1 MRKLTHMLL
10 AGTLILACSSC
21 GVETTANYQ
30 VIPLPQEV
38 ALSQESPFNLN
49 DGTIIAYP
57 EHNELLK
64 RNAEFLAEYISQST
78 GHTLQTEALAP
89 GSEAPKGAI
98 TLGLDPAIGNREGY
112 VLTVKADR
120 VTLNG
125 QTENGVFYGIQ
136 TLRKSIPAE
145 TKATSILLP
154 AGSIQDEPRF
164 SYRGMHLD
172 VGRHFFPIEFV
183 KKYIDLLALHN
194 MNTFHWHLTED
205 QGWRIEIKK
214 YPKLTEI
221 GAWRDRTVIGRNTE
235 EYDNTRYGGF
245 YTQEQAKEIV
255 KYAGERYITVIP
267 EVDLPG
273 HMLAALAAYP
283 EMGCTGGP
291 YEVCPRWGVFEDVLC
306 IGNEKS
312 MQFLEDVMAEIIDI
326 FPSKY
331 IHIGGDEAPKTEW
344 KKCPHCKARMEALGL
359 TDYEDLQG
367 YFTKRVV
374 AILKKHGKRAV
385 CWNDVLESKDV
396 DTENIIQYW
405 TAQHEAPVPAFIERG
420 GKVIFSNM
428 SALYFDYPHGINS
441 LNKVYHYQPVVMGK
455 SYADSPNMLGYE
467 AALWSEQVETPE
479 HLEELLFPRL
489 YAVSEIAWNE
499 AGDYADFEHR
509 AEKKIEIAA
518 KQGVNCMTKDGWNPE
533 GEVRVQSA
541 ATFIAHMMNP
551 GGIGTPHTDA
561 EREMV
566 RPVIEKFAQIWFR
579 PQDVPEMMKN
589 DDLVGA
595 ALNFM
600 KMFPP
605 ENDETKG
612 E

>member
-1 MRKLTHMLL
+1 MLNLIPAPRGSVHMQEGSVKLPETVTVSLGDFAPWCLEAFAARLDGHVETAENGFITLKKADIAKEGYKLTV
-10 AGTLILACSSC
+10 AKDGIT
-21 GVETTANYQ
+21 VEAADESGAVWALTT
-30 VIPLPQEV
+30 V
-38 ALSQESPFNLN
+38 
-49 DGTIIAYP
+49 T
-57 EHNELLK
+57 ELT
-64 RNAEFLAEYISQST
+64 AE
-78 GHTLQTEALAP
+78 GEALPIVTIEDAP
-89 GSEAPKGAI
+89 HYGHR
-98 TLGLDPAIGNREGY
+98 GL
-112 VLTVKADR
+112 
-120 VTLNG
+120 
-125 QTENGVFYGIQ
+125 
-136 TLRKSIPAE
+136 S
-145 TKATSILLP
+145 
-154 AGSIQDEPRF
+154 
-164 SYRGMHLD
+164 LD
-172 VGRHFFPIEFV
+172 CSRHFFTADEV
-183 KKYIDLLALHN
+183 KKVIDQMTRVKLNVL
-194 MNTFHWHLTED
+194 HWHLVDD
-205 QGWRIEIKK
+205 QGWRIECKTLPLLHETTGT
-214 YPKLTEI
+214 Y
-221 GAWRDRTVIGRNTE
+221 
-235 EYDNTRYGGF
+235 
-245 YTQEQAKEIV
+245 YTQEEIRSV
-255 KYAGERYITVIP
+255 IEYARVRGMEIIP
-267 EVDLPG
+267 EIDMPG
-273 HMLAALAAYP
+273 HTRSMIAAYP
-283 EMGCTGGP
+283 HLSCFGEKTELCQFGGIFEKILCP
-291 YEVCPRWGVFEDVLC
+291 GKDETFEFIEKLLTEVCAL
-306 IGNEKS
+306 
-312 MQFLEDVMAEIIDI
+312 
-326 FPSKY
+326 FPDDRF
-331 IHIGGDEAPKTEW
+331 HIGGDEAPKTEW

-396 DTENIIQYW
+396 DTGNIIQYW

-533 GEVRVQSA
+533 GEARVQSA

>member
-1 MRKLTHMLL
+1 MLNLIPAPRGSVHMQEGSVKLPETVTVSLGDFAPWCLEAFAARLDGHVETAENGFITLKKADIAKEGYKLTV
-10 AGTLILACSSC
+10 AKDGIT
-21 GVETTANYQ
+21 VEAADESGAVWALTT
-30 VIPLPQEV
+30 V
-38 ALSQESPFNLN
+38 
-49 DGTIIAYP
+49 T
-57 EHNELLK
+57 ELT
-64 RNAEFLAEYISQST
+64 AE
-78 GHTLQTEALAP
+78 GEALPIVTIEDAP
-89 GSEAPKGAI
+89 HYGHR
-98 TLGLDPAIGNREGY
+98 GL
-112 VLTVKADR
+112 
-120 VTLNG
+120 
-125 QTENGVFYGIQ
+125 
-136 TLRKSIPAE
+136 S
-145 TKATSILLP
+145 
-154 AGSIQDEPRF
+154 
-164 SYRGMHLD
+164 LD
-172 VGRHFFPIEFV
+172 CSRHFFTADEV
-183 KKYIDLLALHN
+183 KKVIDQMTRVKLNVL
-194 MNTFHWHLTED
+194 HWHLVDD
-205 QGWRIEIKK
+205 QGWRIECKTLPLLHETTGT
-214 YPKLTEI
+214 Y
-221 GAWRDRTVIGRNTE
+221 
-235 EYDNTRYGGF
+235 
-245 YTQEQAKEIV
+245 YTQEEIRSV
-255 KYAGERYITVIP
+255 IEYARVRGMEIIP
-267 EVDLPG
+267 EIDMPG
-273 HMLAALAAYP
+273 HTRSMIAAYP
-283 EMGCTGGP
+283 HLSCFGEKTELCQFGGIFEKILCP
-291 YEVCPRWGVFEDVLC
+291 GKDETFAFIEKLLTEVCAL
-306 IGNEKS
+306 
-312 MQFLEDVMAEIIDI
+312 
-326 FPSKY
+326 FPDDRF
-331 IHIGGDEAPKTEW
+331 HIGGDEAPKTEW

-396 DTENIIQYW
+396 DTGNIIQYW

-518 KQGVNCMTKDGWNPE
+518 KQGVNCMTKDEWNPE
-533 GEVRVQSA
+533 GEARVQSA

-551 GGIGTPHTDA
+551 GGIGTPHTNA

>member
-1 MRKLTHMLL
+1 MLNLIPAPRGSVHMQEGSVKLPETVTVSLGDFAPWCLEAFAARLDGHVEIAENGFITLEKADIAKEGYKLTVTKD
-10 AGTLILACSSC
+10 GIT
-21 GVETTANYQ
+21 VEAADESGAVWALTT
-30 VIPLPQEV
+30 V
-38 ALSQESPFNLN
+38 
-49 DGTIIAYP
+49 T
-57 EHNELLK
+57 ELT
-64 RNAEFLAEYISQST
+64 AE
-78 GHTLQTEALAP
+78 GEALPIVTIEDAP
-89 GSEAPKGAI
+89 HYGHR
-98 TLGLDPAIGNREGY
+98 GL
-112 VLTVKADR
+112 
-120 VTLNG
+120 
-125 QTENGVFYGIQ
+125 
-136 TLRKSIPAE
+136 S
-145 TKATSILLP
+145 
-154 AGSIQDEPRF
+154 
-164 SYRGMHLD
+164 LD
-172 VGRHFFPIEFV
+172 CSRHFFTADEV
-183 KKYIDLLALHN
+183 KKVIDQMTRVKLNVL
-194 MNTFHWHLTED
+194 HWHLVDD
-205 QGWRIEIKK
+205 QGWRIECKTLPLLHETTGT
-214 YPKLTEI
+214 Y
-221 GAWRDRTVIGRNTE
+221 
-235 EYDNTRYGGF
+235 
-245 YTQEQAKEIV
+245 YTQEEIRSV
-255 KYAGERYITVIP
+255 IEYARVRGMEIIP
-267 EVDLPG
+267 EIDMPG
-273 HMLAALAAYP
+273 HTRSMIAAYP
-283 EMGCTGGP
+283 HLSCFGEKTELCQFGGIFEKILCP
-291 YEVCPRWGVFEDVLC
+291 GKDETFEFIEKLLTEVCAL
-306 IGNEKS
+306 
-312 MQFLEDVMAEIIDI
+312 
-326 FPSKY
+326 FPDDRF
-331 IHIGGDEAPKTEW
+331 HIGGDEAPKTEW

-405 TAQHEAPVPAFIERG
+405 TAQHETPVPAFIERG

-533 GEVRVQSA
+533 GEARVQSA

>member
-1 MRKLTHMLL
+1 MQPRRSCKRTSVLFVCPKKGILLMLNLIPAPRGSVHMQEGSVKLPETVTVSLGDFAPWCLEAFAARLDGHVETAENGFITLKKADIAKEGYKLTVTKD
-10 AGTLILACSSC
+10 GIT
-21 GVETTANYQ
+21 VEAADESGAVWALTT
-30 VIPLPQEV
+30 V
-38 ALSQESPFNLN
+38 
-49 DGTIIAYP
+49 T
-57 EHNELLK
+57 ELT
-64 RNAEFLAEYISQST
+64 AE
-78 GHTLQTEALAP
+78 GEALPIVTIEDAP
-89 GSEAPKGAI
+89 HYGHR
-98 TLGLDPAIGNREGY
+98 GL
-112 VLTVKADR
+112 
-120 VTLNG
+120 
-125 QTENGVFYGIQ
+125 
-136 TLRKSIPAE
+136 S
-145 TKATSILLP
+145 
-154 AGSIQDEPRF
+154 
-164 SYRGMHLD
+164 LD
-172 VGRHFFPIEFV
+172 CSRHFFTADEV
-183 KKYIDLLALHN
+183 KKVIDQMTRVKLNVL
-194 MNTFHWHLTED
+194 HWHLVDD
-205 QGWRIEIKK
+205 QGWRIECKTLPLLHETTGT
-214 YPKLTEI
+214 Y
-221 GAWRDRTVIGRNTE
+221 
-235 EYDNTRYGGF
+235 
-245 YTQEQAKEIV
+245 YTQEEIRSV
-255 KYAGERYITVIP
+255 IEYARVRGMEIIP
-267 EVDLPG
+267 EIDMPG
-273 HMLAALAAYP
+273 HTRSMIAAYP
-283 EMGCTGGP
+283 HLSCFGEKTELCQFGGIFEKILCP
-291 YEVCPRWGVFEDVLC
+291 GKDETFEFIEKLLTEVCAL
-306 IGNEKS
+306 
-312 MQFLEDVMAEIIDI
+312 
-326 FPSKY
+326 FPDDRF
-331 IHIGGDEAPKTEW
+331 HIGGDEAPKTEW

-533 GEVRVQSA
+533 GEARVQSA

-579 PQDVPEMMKN
+579 PQDIPEMMKN

>member
-1 MRKLTHMLL
+1 MLNLIPAPRGSVHMQEGSVKLPETVTVSLGDFAPWCLEAFAARLDGHVETAENGFITLKKADIAKEGYKLTV
-10 AGTLILACSSC
+10 AKDGIT
-21 GVETTANYQ
+21 VEAADESGAVWALTT
-30 VIPLPQEV
+30 V
-38 ALSQESPFNLN
+38 
-49 DGTIIAYP
+49 T
-57 EHNELLK
+57 ELT
-64 RNAEFLAEYISQST
+64 AE
-78 GHTLQTEALAP
+78 GEALPIVTIEDAP
-89 GSEAPKGAI
+89 HYGHR
-98 TLGLDPAIGNREGY
+98 GL
-112 VLTVKADR
+112 
-120 VTLNG
+120 
-125 QTENGVFYGIQ
+125 
-136 TLRKSIPAE
+136 S
-145 TKATSILLP
+145 
-154 AGSIQDEPRF
+154 
-164 SYRGMHLD
+164 LD
-172 VGRHFFPIEFV
+172 CSRHFFTADEV
-183 KKYIDLLALHN
+183 KKVIDQMTRVKLNVL
-194 MNTFHWHLTED
+194 HWHLVDD
-205 QGWRIEIKK
+205 QGWRIECKTLPLLHETTGT
-214 YPKLTEI
+214 Y
-221 GAWRDRTVIGRNTE
+221 
-235 EYDNTRYGGF
+235 
-245 YTQEQAKEIV
+245 YTQEEIRSV
-255 KYAGERYITVIP
+255 IEYARVRGMEIIP
-267 EVDLPG
+267 EIDMPG
-273 HMLAALAAYP
+273 HTRSMIAAYP
-283 EMGCTGGP
+283 HLSCFGEKTELCQFGGIFEKILCP
-291 YEVCPRWGVFEDVLC
+291 GKDETFEFIEKLLAEVCAL
-306 IGNEKS
+306 
-312 MQFLEDVMAEIIDI
+312 
-326 FPSKY
+326 FPDDRF
-331 IHIGGDEAPKTEW
+331 HIGGDEAPKTEW

-533 GEVRVQSA
+533 GEARVQSA

>member
-1 MRKLTHMLL
+1 MLNLIPAPRGSVHMQEGSVKLPETVTVSLGDFAPWCLEAFAARLDGHVETAENGFITLKKADIAKEGYKLTVTKD
-10 AGTLILACSSC
+10 GIT
-21 GVETTANYQ
+21 VEAADESGAVWALTT
-30 VIPLPQEV
+30 V
-38 ALSQESPFNLN
+38 
-49 DGTIIAYP
+49 T
-57 EHNELLK
+57 ELT
-64 RNAEFLAEYISQST
+64 AE
-78 GHTLQTEALAP
+78 GEALPIVTIEDAP
-89 GSEAPKGAI
+89 HYGHR
-98 TLGLDPAIGNREGY
+98 GL
-112 VLTVKADR
+112 
-120 VTLNG
+120 
-125 QTENGVFYGIQ
+125 
-136 TLRKSIPAE
+136 S
-145 TKATSILLP
+145 
-154 AGSIQDEPRF
+154 
-164 SYRGMHLD
+164 LD
-172 VGRHFFPIEFV
+172 CSRHFFTADEV
-183 KKYIDLLALHN
+183 KKVIDQMTRVKLNVL
-194 MNTFHWHLTED
+194 HWHLVDD
-205 QGWRIEIKK
+205 QGWRIECKTLPLLHETTGT
-214 YPKLTEI
+214 Y
-221 GAWRDRTVIGRNTE
+221 
-235 EYDNTRYGGF
+235 
-245 YTQEQAKEIV
+245 YTQEEIRSV
-255 KYAGERYITVIP
+255 IEYARVRGMEIIP
-267 EVDLPG
+267 EIDMPG
-273 HMLAALAAYP
+273 HTRSMIAAYP
-283 EMGCTGGP
+283 HLSCFGEKTELCQFGGIFEKILCP
-291 YEVCPRWGVFEDVLC
+291 GKDETFEFIEKLLTEVCAL
-306 IGNEKS
+306 
-312 MQFLEDVMAEIIDI
+312 
-326 FPSKY
+326 FPDDRF
-331 IHIGGDEAPKTEW
+331 HIGGDEAPKTEW

-533 GEVRVQSA
+533 GEARVQSA

-579 PQDVPEMMKN
+579 PQDVLEMMKN

>member
-1 MRKLTHMLL
+1 MLNLIPAPRGSVHMQEGSVKLPETVTVSLGDFAPWCLEAFAARLDGHVETAGNGFITLKKADIAKEGYKLTVTKD
-10 AGTLILACSSC
+10 GIT
-21 GVETTANYQ
+21 VEAADESGAVWALTT
-30 VIPLPQEV
+30 V
-38 ALSQESPFNLN
+38 
-49 DGTIIAYP
+49 T
-57 EHNELLK
+57 ELT
-64 RNAEFLAEYISQST
+64 AE
-78 GHTLQTEALAP
+78 GEALPIVTIEDAP
-89 GSEAPKGAI
+89 HYGHR
-98 TLGLDPAIGNREGY
+98 GL
-112 VLTVKADR
+112 
-120 VTLNG
+120 
-125 QTENGVFYGIQ
+125 
-136 TLRKSIPAE
+136 S
-145 TKATSILLP
+145 
-154 AGSIQDEPRF
+154 
-164 SYRGMHLD
+164 LD
-172 VGRHFFPIEFV
+172 CSRHFFTADEV
-183 KKYIDLLALHN
+183 KKVIDQMTRVKLNVL
-194 MNTFHWHLTED
+194 HWHLVDD
-205 QGWRIEIKK
+205 QGWRIECKTLPLLHETTGT
-214 YPKLTEI
+214 Y
-221 GAWRDRTVIGRNTE
+221 
-235 EYDNTRYGGF
+235 
-245 YTQEQAKEIV
+245 YTQEEIRSIIE
-255 KYAGERYITVIP
+255 YARVRGMEIIP
-267 EVDLPG
+267 EIDMPG
-273 HMLAALAAYP
+273 HTRSMIAAYP
-283 EMGCTGGP
+283 HLSCFGEKTELCQFGGIFEKILCP
-291 YEVCPRWGVFEDVLC
+291 GKDETFEFIEKLLTEVCAL
-306 IGNEKS
+306 
-312 MQFLEDVMAEIIDI
+312 
-326 FPSKY
+326 FPDDRF
-331 IHIGGDEAPKTEW
+331 HIGGDEAPKTEW
-344 KKCPHCKARMEALGL
+344 KKCPHCKARMEELGL

-396 DTENIIQYW
+396 DTGHIIQYW

-533 GEVRVQSA
+533 GEARVQSA

>member
-1 MRKLTHMLL
+1 MLNLIPAPRGSVHMQEGSVKLPETVTVSLGDFAPWCLEAFAARLDGHVETAENGFITLKKADIAKEGYKLTVTKD
-10 AGTLILACSSC
+10 GIT
-21 GVETTANYQ
+21 VEAADESGAVWALTT
-30 VIPLPQEV
+30 V
-38 ALSQESPFNLN
+38 
-49 DGTIIAYP
+49 T
-57 EHNELLK
+57 ELT
-64 RNAEFLAEYISQST
+64 AE
-78 GHTLQTEALAP
+78 GEALPIVTIEDAP
-89 GSEAPKGAI
+89 HYGHR
-98 TLGLDPAIGNREGY
+98 GL
-112 VLTVKADR
+112 
-120 VTLNG
+120 
-125 QTENGVFYGIQ
+125 
-136 TLRKSIPAE
+136 S
-145 TKATSILLP
+145 
-154 AGSIQDEPRF
+154 
-164 SYRGMHLD
+164 LD
-172 VGRHFFPIEFV
+172 CSRHFFTADEV
-183 KKYIDLLALHN
+183 KKIIDQMTRVKLNVL
-194 MNTFHWHLTED
+194 HWHLVDD
-205 QGWRIEIKK
+205 QGWRIECKTLPLLHETTGT
-214 YPKLTEI
+214 Y
-221 GAWRDRTVIGRNTE
+221 
-235 EYDNTRYGGF
+235 
-245 YTQEQAKEIV
+245 YTQEEIRSV
-255 KYAGERYITVIP
+255 IEYARVRGMEIIP
-267 EVDLPG
+267 EIDMPG
-273 HMLAALAAYP
+273 HTRSMIAAYP
-283 EMGCTGGP
+283 HLSCFGEKTELCQFGGIFEKILCP
-291 YEVCPRWGVFEDVLC
+291 GKDETFEFIEKLLTEVCAL
-306 IGNEKS
+306 
-312 MQFLEDVMAEIIDI
+312 
-326 FPSKY
+326 FPDDRF
-331 IHIGGDEAPKTEW
+331 HIGGDEAPKTEW
-344 KKCPHCKARMEALGL
+344 KKCPHCKARMEELGL

-489 YAVSEIAWNE
+489 YALSEIAWNE

-533 GEVRVQSA
+533 GEARVQSA

>member
-1 MRKLTHMLL
+1 MLNLIPAPRGSVHMQEGSVKLPETVTVSLGDFAPWCLEAFAARLDGHVETAENGFITLKKADIAKEGYKLTVTKD
-10 AGTLILACSSC
+10 GIT
-21 GVETTANYQ
+21 VEAADESGAVWALTT
-30 VIPLPQEV
+30 V
-38 ALSQESPFNLN
+38 
-49 DGTIIAYP
+49 T
-57 EHNELLK
+57 ELT
-64 RNAEFLAEYISQST
+64 AE
-78 GHTLQTEALAP
+78 GEALPIVTIEDAP
-89 GSEAPKGAI
+89 HYGHR
-98 TLGLDPAIGNREGY
+98 GL
-112 VLTVKADR
+112 
-120 VTLNG
+120 
-125 QTENGVFYGIQ
+125 
-136 TLRKSIPAE
+136 S
-145 TKATSILLP
+145 
-154 AGSIQDEPRF
+154 
-164 SYRGMHLD
+164 LD
-172 VGRHFFPIEFV
+172 CSRHFFTADEV
-183 KKYIDLLALHN
+183 KKVIDQMTRVKLNVL
-194 MNTFHWHLTED
+194 HWHLVDD
-205 QGWRIEIKK
+205 QGWRIECKTLPLLHEMTGT
-214 YPKLTEI
+214 Y
-221 GAWRDRTVIGRNTE
+221 
-235 EYDNTRYGGF
+235 
-245 YTQEQAKEIV
+245 YTQEEIGSV
-255 KYAGERYITVIP
+255 IEYARVRGMEIIP
-267 EVDLPG
+267 EIDMPG
-273 HMLAALAAYP
+273 HTRSMIAAYP
-283 EMGCTGGP
+283 HLSCFGEKTELCQFGGIFEKILCP
-291 YEVCPRWGVFEDVLC
+291 GKDETFEFIEKLLTEVCAL
-306 IGNEKS
+306 
-312 MQFLEDVMAEIIDI
+312 
-326 FPSKY
+326 FPDDRF
-331 IHIGGDEAPKTEW
+331 HIGGDEAPKTEW

-533 GEVRVQSA
+533 GEARVQSA

>member
-1 MRKLTHMLL
+1 MLNLIPAPRGSVHMQEGSVKLPETVTVSLGDFAPWCLEAFAARLNGHVETAENGFITLKKADIAKEGYKLTVTKD
-10 AGTLILACSSC
+10 GIT
-21 GVETTANYQ
+21 VEAADESGAVWALTT
-30 VIPLPQEV
+30 V
-38 ALSQESPFNLN
+38 
-49 DGTIIAYP
+49 T
-57 EHNELLK
+57 ELT
-64 RNAEFLAEYISQST
+64 AE
-78 GHTLQTEALAP
+78 GEALPIVTIEDAP
-89 GSEAPKGAI
+89 HYGHR
-98 TLGLDPAIGNREGY
+98 GL
-112 VLTVKADR
+112 
-120 VTLNG
+120 
-125 QTENGVFYGIQ
+125 
-136 TLRKSIPAE
+136 S
-145 TKATSILLP
+145 
-154 AGSIQDEPRF
+154 
-164 SYRGMHLD
+164 LD
-172 VGRHFFPIEFV
+172 CSRHFFTADEV
-183 KKYIDLLALHN
+183 KKVIDQMTRVKLNVL
-194 MNTFHWHLTED
+194 HWHLVDD
-205 QGWRIEIKK
+205 QGWRIECKTLPLLHETTGT
-214 YPKLTEI
+214 Y
-221 GAWRDRTVIGRNTE
+221 
-235 EYDNTRYGGF
+235 
-245 YTQEQAKEIV
+245 YTQEEVRSVIEYARVRGMEI
-255 KYAGERYITVIP
+255 IP
-267 EVDLPG
+267 EIDMPG
-273 HMLAALAAYP
+273 HTRSMIAAYP
-283 EMGCTGGP
+283 HLSCFGEKTELCQFGGIFEKILCP
-291 YEVCPRWGVFEDVLC
+291 GKDETFAFIEKLLTEVCAL
-306 IGNEKS
+306 
-312 MQFLEDVMAEIIDI
+312 
-326 FPSKY
+326 FPDDRF
-331 IHIGGDEAPKTEW
+331 HIGGDEAPKTEW

-396 DTENIIQYW
+396 DTGNIIQYW

-533 GEVRVQSA
+533 GEARVQSA

>member
-1 MRKLTHMLL
+1 MTRVKL
-10 AGTLILACSSC
+10 
-21 GVETTANYQ
+21 N
-30 VIPLPQEV
+30 
-38 ALSQESPFNLN
+38 
-49 DGTIIAYP
+49 
-57 EHNELLK
+57 
-64 RNAEFLAEYISQST
+64 
-78 GHTLQTEALAP
+78 
-89 GSEAPKGAI
+89 
-98 TLGLDPAIGNREGY
+98 
-112 VLTVKADR
+112 VL
-120 VTLNG
+120 
-125 QTENGVFYGIQ
+125 
-136 TLRKSIPAE
+136 
-145 TKATSILLP
+145 
-154 AGSIQDEPRF
+154 
-164 SYRGMHLD
+164 
-172 VGRHFFPIEFV
+172 
-183 KKYIDLLALHN
+183 
-194 MNTFHWHLTED
+194 HWHLVDD
-205 QGWRIEIKK
+205 QGWRIECKTLPLLHETTGT
-214 YPKLTEI
+214 Y
-221 GAWRDRTVIGRNTE
+221 
-235 EYDNTRYGGF
+235 
-245 YTQEQAKEIV
+245 YTQEEIRSV
-255 KYAGERYITVIP
+255 IEYARVRGMEIIP
-267 EVDLPG
+267 EIDMPG
-273 HMLAALAAYP
+273 HTRSMIAAYP
-283 EMGCTGGP
+283 HLSCFGEKTELCQFGGIFEKILCP
-291 YEVCPRWGVFEDVLC
+291 GKDETFEFIEKLLTEVCTL
-306 IGNEKS
+306 
-312 MQFLEDVMAEIIDI
+312 
-326 FPSKY
+326 FPDDRF
-331 IHIGGDEAPKTEW
+331 HIGGDEAPKTEW

-533 GEVRVQSA
+533 GEARVQSA

-595 ALNFM
+595 ALSFM

-612 E
+612 K

>member
-1 MRKLTHMLL
+1 MLNLIPAPRGSVHMQEGSVKLPETVTVSLGDFAPWCLEAFAARLDGHVETAENGFITLKKVDIAKEGYKLTVTKDGITVE
-10 AGTLILACSSC
+10 AADES
-21 GVETTANYQ
+21 GVVWALTT
-30 VIPLPQEV
+30 V
-38 ALSQESPFNLN
+38 
-49 DGTIIAYP
+49 T
-57 EHNELLK
+57 ELT
-64 RNAEFLAEYISQST
+64 AE
-78 GHTLQTEALAP
+78 GEALPIVTIEDAP
-89 GSEAPKGAI
+89 HYGHR
-98 TLGLDPAIGNREGY
+98 GL
-112 VLTVKADR
+112 
-120 VTLNG
+120 
-125 QTENGVFYGIQ
+125 
-136 TLRKSIPAE
+136 S
-145 TKATSILLP
+145 
-154 AGSIQDEPRF
+154 
-164 SYRGMHLD
+164 LD
-172 VGRHFFPIEFV
+172 CSRHFFTADEV
-183 KKYIDLLALHN
+183 KKVIDQMTRVKLNVL
-194 MNTFHWHLTED
+194 HWHLVDD
-205 QGWRIEIKK
+205 QGWRIECKTLPLLHETTGT
-214 YPKLTEI
+214 Y
-221 GAWRDRTVIGRNTE
+221 
-235 EYDNTRYGGF
+235 
-245 YTQEQAKEIV
+245 YTQEEIRSIIE
-255 KYAGERYITVIP
+255 YARVRGMEIIP
-267 EVDLPG
+267 EIDMPG
-273 HMLAALAAYP
+273 HTRSMIAAYP
-283 EMGCTGGP
+283 HLSCFGEKTELCQFGGIFEKILCP
-291 YEVCPRWGVFEDVLC
+291 GKDETFEFIEKLLTEVCAL
-306 IGNEKS
+306 
-312 MQFLEDVMAEIIDI
+312 
-326 FPSKY
+326 FPDDRF
-331 IHIGGDEAPKTEW
+331 HIGGDEAPKTEW
-344 KKCPHCKARMEALGL
+344 KKCPHCKARMEELGL

-396 DTENIIQYW
+396 DTGNIIQYW

-533 GEVRVQSA
+533 GEARVQSA

>member
-1 MRKLTHMLL
+1 MLNLIPAPRGSVHMQEGSVKLPETVTVSLGDFAPWCLEAFAARLDGHVETAENGFITLKRADIAKEGYKLTVTKD
-10 AGTLILACSSC
+10 GIT
-21 GVETTANYQ
+21 VEAADESGAVWALTT
-30 VIPLPQEV
+30 V
-38 ALSQESPFNLN
+38 
-49 DGTIIAYP
+49 T
-57 EHNELLK
+57 ELT
-64 RNAEFLAEYISQST
+64 AE
-78 GHTLQTEALAP
+78 GEALPIVTIEDAP
-89 GSEAPKGAI
+89 HYGHR
-98 TLGLDPAIGNREGY
+98 GL
-112 VLTVKADR
+112 
-120 VTLNG
+120 
-125 QTENGVFYGIQ
+125 
-136 TLRKSIPAE
+136 S
-145 TKATSILLP
+145 
-154 AGSIQDEPRF
+154 
-164 SYRGMHLD
+164 LD
-172 VGRHFFPIEFV
+172 CSRHFFTADEV
-183 KKYIDLLALHN
+183 KKVIDQMTRVKLNVL
-194 MNTFHWHLTED
+194 HWHLVDD
-205 QGWRIEIKK
+205 QGWRIECKTLPLLHETTGT
-214 YPKLTEI
+214 Y
-221 GAWRDRTVIGRNTE
+221 
-235 EYDNTRYGGF
+235 
-245 YTQEQAKEIV
+245 YTQEEIRSV
-255 KYAGERYITVIP
+255 IEYARVRGMEIIP
-267 EVDLPG
+267 EIDMPG
-273 HMLAALAAYP
+273 HTRSMIAAYP
-283 EMGCTGGP
+283 HLSCFGEKTELCQFGGIFEKILCP
-291 YEVCPRWGVFEDVLC
+291 GKDETFEFIEKLLTEVCAL
-306 IGNEKS
+306 
-312 MQFLEDVMAEIIDI
+312 
-326 FPSKY
+326 FPDDRF
-331 IHIGGDEAPKTEW
+331 HIGGDEAPKTEW

-359 TDYEDLQG
+359 TDYEDLRG

-428 SALYFDYPHGINS
+428 AALYFDYPHGINS

-533 GEVRVQSA
+533 GEARVQSA

>member
-1 MRKLTHMLL
+1 MLNLIPAPRGSVHMQEGSVKLPETVTVSLGDFAPWCLEAFAARLDGHVETVENGFITLKKADIAKEGYKLTVTKD
-10 AGTLILACSSC
+10 GIT
-21 GVETTANYQ
+21 VEAADESGAVWALTT
-30 VIPLPQEV
+30 V
-38 ALSQESPFNLN
+38 
-49 DGTIIAYP
+49 T
-57 EHNELLK
+57 ELT
-64 RNAEFLAEYISQST
+64 AE
-78 GHTLQTEALAP
+78 GEALPIVTIEDAP
-89 GSEAPKGAI
+89 HYGHR
-98 TLGLDPAIGNREGY
+98 GL
-112 VLTVKADR
+112 
-120 VTLNG
+120 
-125 QTENGVFYGIQ
+125 
-136 TLRKSIPAE
+136 S
-145 TKATSILLP
+145 
-154 AGSIQDEPRF
+154 
-164 SYRGMHLD
+164 LD
-172 VGRHFFPIEFV
+172 CSRHFFTADEV
-183 KKYIDLLALHN
+183 KKVIDQMTRVKLNVL
-194 MNTFHWHLTED
+194 HWHLVDD
-205 QGWRIEIKK
+205 QGWRIECKTLPLLHETTGT
-214 YPKLTEI
+214 Y
-221 GAWRDRTVIGRNTE
+221 
-235 EYDNTRYGGF
+235 
-245 YTQEQAKEIV
+245 YTQEEIRSV
-255 KYAGERYITVIP
+255 IEYARVRGMEIIP
-267 EVDLPG
+267 EIDMPG
-273 HMLAALAAYP
+273 HTRSMIAAYP
-283 EMGCTGGP
+283 HLSCFGEKTELCQFGGIFEKILCP
-291 YEVCPRWGVFEDVLC
+291 GKDETFEFIEKLLTEVCAL
-306 IGNEKS
+306 
-312 MQFLEDVMAEIIDI
+312 
-326 FPSKY
+326 FPDDRF
-331 IHIGGDEAPKTEW
+331 HIGGDEAPKTEW

-455 SYADSPNMLGYE
+455 SYSDSPNMLGYE

-533 GEVRVQSA
+533 GEARVQSA

-589 DDLVGA
+589 DYLVGA

>member
-1 MRKLTHMLL
+1 MLNLIPAPRGSVHMQEGSVKLPETVTVSLGDFAPWCLEAFAARLDGHVETAENGFITLKKADIAKEGYKLTVTKD
-10 AGTLILACSSC
+10 GIT
-21 GVETTANYQ
+21 VEAADESGAVWALTT
-30 VIPLPQEV
+30 VTE
-38 ALSQESPFNLN
+38 F
-49 DGTIIAYP
+49 T
-57 EHNELLK
+57 
-64 RNAEFLAEYISQST
+64 AE
-78 GHTLQTEALAP
+78 GEALPIVTIEDAP
-89 GSEAPKGAI
+89 HYGHR
-98 TLGLDPAIGNREGY
+98 GL
-112 VLTVKADR
+112 
-120 VTLNG
+120 
-125 QTENGVFYGIQ
+125 
-136 TLRKSIPAE
+136 S
-145 TKATSILLP
+145 
-154 AGSIQDEPRF
+154 
-164 SYRGMHLD
+164 LD
-172 VGRHFFPIEFV
+172 CSRHFFTADEV
-183 KKYIDLLALHN
+183 KKVIDQMTRVKLNVL
-194 MNTFHWHLTED
+194 HWHLVDD
-205 QGWRIEIKK
+205 QGWRIECKTLPLLHETTGT
-214 YPKLTEI
+214 Y
-221 GAWRDRTVIGRNTE
+221 
-235 EYDNTRYGGF
+235 
-245 YTQEQAKEIV
+245 YTQEEIRSV
-255 KYAGERYITVIP
+255 IEYARVRGMEIIP
-267 EVDLPG
+267 EIDMPG
-273 HMLAALAAYP
+273 HTRSMIAAYP
-283 EMGCTGGP
+283 HLSCFGEKTELCQFGGIFEKILCP
-291 YEVCPRWGVFEDVLC
+291 GKDETFEFIEKLLAEVCAL
-306 IGNEKS
+306 
-312 MQFLEDVMAEIIDI
+312 
-326 FPSKY
+326 FPDDRF
-331 IHIGGDEAPKTEW
+331 HIGGDEAPKTEW

-533 GEVRVQSA
+533 GEARVQSA

>member
-1 MRKLTHMLL
+1 MQPRRSCKRTSVLFVCLKKGILLMLNLIPAPRGSVHMQEGSVKLPETVTVSLGDFAPWCLEAFAARLDGHVEIAENGFITLKKADIAKEGYKLTVTKD
-10 AGTLILACSSC
+10 GIT
-21 GVETTANYQ
+21 VEAADESGAVWALTT
-30 VIPLPQEV
+30 V
-38 ALSQESPFNLN
+38 
-49 DGTIIAYP
+49 T
-57 EHNELLK
+57 ELT
-64 RNAEFLAEYISQST
+64 AE
-78 GHTLQTEALAP
+78 GEALPIVTIEDAP
-89 GSEAPKGAI
+89 HYGHR
-98 TLGLDPAIGNREGY
+98 GL
-112 VLTVKADR
+112 
-120 VTLNG
+120 
-125 QTENGVFYGIQ
+125 
-136 TLRKSIPAE
+136 S
-145 TKATSILLP
+145 
-154 AGSIQDEPRF
+154 
-164 SYRGMHLD
+164 LD
-172 VGRHFFPIEFV
+172 CSRHFFTADEV
-183 KKYIDLLALHN
+183 KKVIDQMTRVKLNVL
-194 MNTFHWHLTED
+194 HWHLVDD
-205 QGWRIEIKK
+205 QGWRIECKTLPLLHETTGT
-214 YPKLTEI
+214 Y
-221 GAWRDRTVIGRNTE
+221 
-235 EYDNTRYGGF
+235 
-245 YTQEQAKEIV
+245 YTQEEIRSV
-255 KYAGERYITVIP
+255 IEYARVRGMEIIP
-267 EVDLPG
+267 EIDMPG
-273 HMLAALAAYP
+273 HTRSMIAAYP
-283 EMGCTGGP
+283 HLSCFGEKTELCQFGGIFEKILCP
-291 YEVCPRWGVFEDVLC
+291 GKDETFEFIEKLLTEVCAL
-306 IGNEKS
+306 
-312 MQFLEDVMAEIIDI
+312 
-326 FPSKY
+326 FPDDRF
-331 IHIGGDEAPKTEW
+331 HIGGDEAPKTEW

-533 GEVRVQSA
+533 GEARVQSA

>member
-1 MRKLTHMLL
+1 MQPRRSCKRASVLFVCPKKGILLMLNLIPAPRGSVHMQEGSVKLPETVTVSLGDFAPWCLEAFAARLDGHVETAENGFITLKKADIAKEGYKLTVTKD
-10 AGTLILACSSC
+10 GIT
-21 GVETTANYQ
+21 VEAADESGAVWALTT
-30 VIPLPQEV
+30 V
-38 ALSQESPFNLN
+38 
-49 DGTIIAYP
+49 T
-57 EHNELLK
+57 ELT
-64 RNAEFLAEYISQST
+64 AE
-78 GHTLQTEALAP
+78 GEALPIVTIEDAP
-89 GSEAPKGAI
+89 HYGHR
-98 TLGLDPAIGNREGY
+98 GL
-112 VLTVKADR
+112 
-120 VTLNG
+120 
-125 QTENGVFYGIQ
+125 
-136 TLRKSIPAE
+136 S
-145 TKATSILLP
+145 
-154 AGSIQDEPRF
+154 
-164 SYRGMHLD
+164 LD
-172 VGRHFFPIEFV
+172 CSRHFFTADEV
-183 KKYIDLLALHN
+183 KKVIDQMTRVKLNVL
-194 MNTFHWHLTED
+194 HWHLVDD
-205 QGWRIEIKK
+205 QGWRIECKTLPLLHETTGT
-214 YPKLTEI
+214 Y
-221 GAWRDRTVIGRNTE
+221 
-235 EYDNTRYGGF
+235 
-245 YTQEQAKEIV
+245 YTQEEIRSV
-255 KYAGERYITVIP
+255 IEYARVRGMEIIP
-267 EVDLPG
+267 EIDMPG
-273 HMLAALAAYP
+273 HARSMIAAYP
-283 EMGCTGGP
+283 HLSCFGEKTELCQFGGIFKKILCP
-291 YEVCPRWGVFEDVLC
+291 GKDETFEFIEKLLTEVCAL
-306 IGNEKS
+306 
-312 MQFLEDVMAEIIDI
+312 
-326 FPSKY
+326 FPDDRF
-331 IHIGGDEAPKTEW
+331 HIGGDEAPKTEW

-396 DTENIIQYW
+396 DTGNIIQYW

-533 GEVRVQSA
+533 GEARVQSA

-566 RPVIEKFAQIWFR
+566 RPVIEKFALNWFR

>member
-1 MRKLTHMLL
+1 MQPRRSCKRTSVLFVYPKKGILLMLNLIPAPRGSVHMQEGSVKLPETVTVSLGDFAPWCLEAFAARLDGHVEIAENGFITLKKADIAKEGYKLTVTKD
-10 AGTLILACSSC
+10 GIT
-21 GVETTANYQ
+21 VEAADESGAVWALTT
-30 VIPLPQEV
+30 V
-38 ALSQESPFNLN
+38 
-49 DGTIIAYP
+49 T
-57 EHNELLK
+57 ELT
-64 RNAEFLAEYISQST
+64 AE
-78 GHTLQTEALAP
+78 GEALPIVTIEDAP
-89 GSEAPKGAI
+89 HYGHR
-98 TLGLDPAIGNREGY
+98 GL
-112 VLTVKADR
+112 
-120 VTLNG
+120 
-125 QTENGVFYGIQ
+125 
-136 TLRKSIPAE
+136 S
-145 TKATSILLP
+145 
-154 AGSIQDEPRF
+154 
-164 SYRGMHLD
+164 LD
-172 VGRHFFPIEFV
+172 CSRHFFTADEV
-183 KKYIDLLALHN
+183 KKVIDQMTRVKLNVL
-194 MNTFHWHLTED
+194 HWHLVDD
-205 QGWRIEIKK
+205 QGWRIECKTLPLLHETTGT
-214 YPKLTEI
+214 Y
-221 GAWRDRTVIGRNTE
+221 
-235 EYDNTRYGGF
+235 
-245 YTQEQAKEIV
+245 YTQEEIRSV
-255 KYAGERYITVIP
+255 IEYARVRGMEIIP
-267 EVDLPG
+267 EIDMPG
-273 HMLAALAAYP
+273 HTRSMIAAYP
-283 EMGCTGGP
+283 HLSCFGEKTELCQFGGIFEKILCP
-291 YEVCPRWGVFEDVLC
+291 GKDETFEFIEKLLTEVCAL
-306 IGNEKS
+306 
-312 MQFLEDVMAEIIDI
+312 
-326 FPSKY
+326 FPDDRF
-331 IHIGGDEAPKTEW
+331 HIGGDEAPKTEW

-396 DTENIIQYW
+396 DTGNIIQYW

-533 GEVRVQSA
+533 GEARVQSA

-612 E
+612 K

>member
-1 MRKLTHMLL
+1 MLNLIPAPRGSVHMQEGSVKLPETVTVSLGDFAPWCLEAFAARLDGHVETAENGFITLKKADIAKEGYKLTVTKD
-10 AGTLILACSSC
+10 GIT
-21 GVETTANYQ
+21 V
-30 VIPLPQEV
+30 EV
-38 ALSQESPFNLN
+38 ADESGAVWAL
-49 DGTIIAYP
+49 TTVT
-57 EHNELLK
+57 ELT
-64 RNAEFLAEYISQST
+64 AE
-78 GHTLQTEALAP
+78 GEALPIVTIEDAP
-89 GSEAPKGAI
+89 HYGHR
-98 TLGLDPAIGNREGY
+98 GL
-112 VLTVKADR
+112 
-120 VTLNG
+120 
-125 QTENGVFYGIQ
+125 
-136 TLRKSIPAE
+136 S
-145 TKATSILLP
+145 
-154 AGSIQDEPRF
+154 
-164 SYRGMHLD
+164 LD
-172 VGRHFFPIEFV
+172 CSRHFFTADEV
-183 KKYIDLLALHN
+183 KKVIDQMTRVKLNVL
-194 MNTFHWHLTED
+194 HWHLVDD
-205 QGWRIEIKK
+205 QGWRIECKTLPLLHETTGT
-214 YPKLTEI
+214 Y
-221 GAWRDRTVIGRNTE
+221 
-235 EYDNTRYGGF
+235 
-245 YTQEQAKEIV
+245 YTQEEIRSV
-255 KYAGERYITVIP
+255 IEYARVRGMEIIP
-267 EVDLPG
+267 EIDMPG
-273 HMLAALAAYP
+273 HTRSMIAAYP
-283 EMGCTGGP
+283 HLSCFGEKTELCQFGGIFEKILCP
-291 YEVCPRWGVFEDVLC
+291 GKDETFEFIEKLLTEVCAL
-306 IGNEKS
+306 
-312 MQFLEDVMAEIIDI
+312 
-326 FPSKY
+326 FPDDRF
-331 IHIGGDEAPKTEW
+331 HIGGDEAPKTEW

-479 HLEELLFPRL
+479 HFEELLFPRL

-533 GEVRVQSA
+533 GEARVQSA

>member
-1 MRKLTHMLL
+1 MLNLIPAPRGSVHMQEGSVKLPETVTVSLGDFAPWCLEAFAARLDGHVETAENGFITLKKADIAKEGYKLTVTKD
-10 AGTLILACSSC
+10 GIT
-21 GVETTANYQ
+21 VEAANESGAVWALTT
-30 VIPLPQEV
+30 V
-38 ALSQESPFNLN
+38 
-49 DGTIIAYP
+49 T
-57 EHNELLK
+57 ELT
-64 RNAEFLAEYISQST
+64 AE
-78 GHTLQTEALAP
+78 GEALPIVTIEDAP
-89 GSEAPKGAI
+89 HYGHR
-98 TLGLDPAIGNREGY
+98 GL
-112 VLTVKADR
+112 
-120 VTLNG
+120 
-125 QTENGVFYGIQ
+125 
-136 TLRKSIPAE
+136 S
-145 TKATSILLP
+145 
-154 AGSIQDEPRF
+154 
-164 SYRGMHLD
+164 LD
-172 VGRHFFPIEFV
+172 CSRHFFTADEV
-183 KKYIDLLALHN
+183 KKVIDQMTRVKLNVL
-194 MNTFHWHLTED
+194 HWHLVDD
-205 QGWRIEIKK
+205 QGWRIECKTLPLLHETTGT
-214 YPKLTEI
+214 Y
-221 GAWRDRTVIGRNTE
+221 
-235 EYDNTRYGGF
+235 
-245 YTQEQAKEIV
+245 YTQEEIRSV
-255 KYAGERYITVIP
+255 IEYARVRGMEIIP
-267 EVDLPG
+267 EIDMPG
-273 HMLAALAAYP
+273 HTRSMIAAYP
-283 EMGCTGGP
+283 HLSCFGEKTELCQFGGIFEKILCP
-291 YEVCPRWGVFEDVLC
+291 GKDETFEFIEKLLTEVCAL
-306 IGNEKS
+306 
-312 MQFLEDVMAEIIDI
+312 
-326 FPSKY
+326 FPDDRF
-331 IHIGGDEAPKTEW
+331 HIGGDEAPKTEW

-359 TDYEDLQG
+359 TDYENLPA

-374 AILKKHGKRAV
+374 ANHKKHGKRDV
-385 CWNDVLESKDV
+385 CWNYVLESKDV

-428 SALYFDYPHGINS
+428 SALYFDYPYGINS

-533 GEVRVQSA
+533 GEARVQSA

>member
-1 MRKLTHMLL
+1 MLNLIPAPRGSVHMQEGIVKLPETVTVSLGDFAPWCLEAFAARLDGHVETAENGFITLKKADIAKEGYKLTVTKD
-10 AGTLILACSSC
+10 GIT
-21 GVETTANYQ
+21 VEAADESGAVWALTT
-30 VIPLPQEV
+30 V
-38 ALSQESPFNLN
+38 
-49 DGTIIAYP
+49 T
-57 EHNELLK
+57 ELT
-64 RNAEFLAEYISQST
+64 AE
-78 GHTLQTEALAP
+78 GEALPIVTIEDAP
-89 GSEAPKGAI
+89 HYGHR
-98 TLGLDPAIGNREGY
+98 GL
-112 VLTVKADR
+112 
-120 VTLNG
+120 
-125 QTENGVFYGIQ
+125 
-136 TLRKSIPAE
+136 S
-145 TKATSILLP
+145 
-154 AGSIQDEPRF
+154 
-164 SYRGMHLD
+164 LD
-172 VGRHFFPIEFV
+172 CSRHFFTADEV
-183 KKYIDLLALHN
+183 KKVIDQMTRVKLNVL
-194 MNTFHWHLTED
+194 HWHLVDD
-205 QGWRIEIKK
+205 QGWRIECKTLPLLHETTGT
-214 YPKLTEI
+214 Y
-221 GAWRDRTVIGRNTE
+221 
-235 EYDNTRYGGF
+235 
-245 YTQEQAKEIV
+245 YTQEEIRSV
-255 KYAGERYITVIP
+255 IEYARVRGMEIIP
-267 EVDLPG
+267 EIDMPG
-273 HMLAALAAYP
+273 HTRSMIAAYP
-283 EMGCTGGP
+283 HLSCFGEKTELCQFGGIFEKILCP
-291 YEVCPRWGVFEDVLC
+291 GKDETFEFIEKLLTEVCAL
-306 IGNEKS
+306 
-312 MQFLEDVMAEIIDI
+312 
-326 FPSKY
+326 FPDDRF
-331 IHIGGDEAPKTEW
+331 HIGGDEAPKTEW

-533 GEVRVQSA
+533 GEARVQSA

>member
-1 MRKLTHMLL
+1 MLNLIPAPRGSVHMQEGSVKLPETVTVSLGDFAPWCLEAFSARLDGHVETAENGFITLKKADIAKEGYKLTVTKD
-10 AGTLILACSSC
+10 GIT
-21 GVETTANYQ
+21 VEAADESGAVWALTT
-30 VIPLPQEV
+30 V
-38 ALSQESPFNLN
+38 
-49 DGTIIAYP
+49 T
-57 EHNELLK
+57 ELT
-64 RNAEFLAEYISQST
+64 AE
-78 GHTLQTEALAP
+78 GEALPIVTIEDAP
-89 GSEAPKGAI
+89 HYGHR
-98 TLGLDPAIGNREGY
+98 GL
-112 VLTVKADR
+112 
-120 VTLNG
+120 
-125 QTENGVFYGIQ
+125 
-136 TLRKSIPAE
+136 S
-145 TKATSILLP
+145 
-154 AGSIQDEPRF
+154 
-164 SYRGMHLD
+164 LD
-172 VGRHFFPIEFV
+172 CSRHFFTADEV
-183 KKYIDLLALHN
+183 KKVIDQMTRVKLNVL
-194 MNTFHWHLTED
+194 HWHLVDD
-205 QGWRIEIKK
+205 QGWRIECKTLPLLHETTGT
-214 YPKLTEI
+214 Y
-221 GAWRDRTVIGRNTE
+221 
-235 EYDNTRYGGF
+235 
-245 YTQEQAKEIV
+245 YTQEEIRSV
-255 KYAGERYITVIP
+255 IEYARVRGMEIIP
-267 EVDLPG
+267 EIDMPG
-273 HMLAALAAYP
+273 HTRSMIAAYP
-283 EMGCTGGP
+283 HLSCFGEKTELCQFGGIFEKILCP
-291 YEVCPRWGVFEDVLC
+291 GKDETFAFIEKLLTEVCAL
-306 IGNEKS
+306 
-312 MQFLEDVMAEIIDI
+312 
-326 FPSKY
+326 FPDDRF
-331 IHIGGDEAPKTEW
+331 HIGGDEAPKTEW

-533 GEVRVQSA
+533 GEARVQSA

>member
-1 MRKLTHMLL
+1 MLNLIPAPRGSVHMQEGSVKLPETVTISLGDFAPWCLEAFAARLDGHVETAENGFITLKKANIAKEGYKLTVTKDGITVE
-10 AGTLILACSSC
+10 AADES
-21 GVETTANYQ
+21 GVVWALTT
-30 VIPLPQEV
+30 V
-38 ALSQESPFNLN
+38 
-49 DGTIIAYP
+49 T
-57 EHNELLK
+57 ELT
-64 RNAEFLAEYISQST
+64 AE
-78 GHTLQTEALAP
+78 GEALPIVTIEDAP
-89 GSEAPKGAI
+89 HYGHR
-98 TLGLDPAIGNREGY
+98 GL
-112 VLTVKADR
+112 
-120 VTLNG
+120 
-125 QTENGVFYGIQ
+125 
-136 TLRKSIPAE
+136 S
-145 TKATSILLP
+145 
-154 AGSIQDEPRF
+154 
-164 SYRGMHLD
+164 LD
-172 VGRHFFPIEFV
+172 CSRHFFTADEV
-183 KKYIDLLALHN
+183 KKVIDQMTRVKLNVL
-194 MNTFHWHLTED
+194 HWHLVDD
-205 QGWRIEIKK
+205 QGWRIECKTLPLLHETTGT
-214 YPKLTEI
+214 Y
-221 GAWRDRTVIGRNTE
+221 
-235 EYDNTRYGGF
+235 
-245 YTQEQAKEIV
+245 YTQEEIRSV
-255 KYAGERYITVIP
+255 IEYARVRGMEIIP
-267 EVDLPG
+267 EIDMPG
-273 HMLAALAAYP
+273 HTRSMIAAYP
-283 EMGCTGGP
+283 HLSCFGEKTELCQFGGIFEKILCP
-291 YEVCPRWGVFEDVLC
+291 GKDETFEFIEKLLTEVCAL
-306 IGNEKS
+306 
-312 MQFLEDVMAEIIDI
+312 
-326 FPSKY
+326 FPDDRF
-331 IHIGGDEAPKTEW
+331 HIGGDEAPKTEW

-396 DTENIIQYW
+396 DTGNIIQYW
-405 TAQHEAPVPAFIERG
+405 TAQHEAPVPAFIEHG

-533 GEVRVQSA
+533 GEARVQSA

-612 E
+612 K

>member
-1 MRKLTHMLL
+1 MLNLIPAPRGSVHMQEGSVKLPETVTVSLGDFAPWCLEAFAARLDGHVETAENGFITLKKVDIAKEGYKLTVTKDGITVE
-10 AGTLILACSSC
+10 AADES
-21 GVETTANYQ
+21 GVVWALTT
-30 VIPLPQEV
+30 V
-38 ALSQESPFNLN
+38 
-49 DGTIIAYP
+49 T
-57 EHNELLK
+57 ELT
-64 RNAEFLAEYISQST
+64 AE
-78 GHTLQTEALAP
+78 GEALPIVTIEDAP
-89 GSEAPKGAI
+89 HYGHR
-98 TLGLDPAIGNREGY
+98 GL
-112 VLTVKADR
+112 
-120 VTLNG
+120 
-125 QTENGVFYGIQ
+125 
-136 TLRKSIPAE
+136 S
-145 TKATSILLP
+145 
-154 AGSIQDEPRF
+154 
-164 SYRGMHLD
+164 LD
-172 VGRHFFPIEFV
+172 CSRHFFTADEV
-183 KKYIDLLALHN
+183 KKVIDQMTRVKLNVL
-194 MNTFHWHLTED
+194 HWHLVDD
-205 QGWRIEIKK
+205 QGWRIECKTLPLLHETTGT
-214 YPKLTEI
+214 Y
-221 GAWRDRTVIGRNTE
+221 
-235 EYDNTRYGGF
+235 
-245 YTQEQAKEIV
+245 YTQEEIGSV
-255 KYAGERYITVIP
+255 IEYARVRGMEIIP
-267 EVDLPG
+267 EIDMPG
-273 HMLAALAAYP
+273 HTRSMITAYP
-283 EMGCTGGP
+283 HLSCFGEKTELCQFGGIFEKILCP
-291 YEVCPRWGVFEDVLC
+291 GKDETFEFIEKLLTEVCAL
-306 IGNEKS
+306 
-312 MQFLEDVMAEIIDI
+312 
-326 FPSKY
+326 FPDDRF
-331 IHIGGDEAPKTEW
+331 HIGGDEAPKTEW

-396 DTENIIQYW
+396 DTGNIIQYW

-533 GEVRVQSA
+533 GEARVQSA

-551 GGIGTPHTDA
+551 GGIGIPHTDA

>member
-1 MRKLTHMLL
+1 MLNLIPAPRGSVHMQEGSVKLPETVTVSLGDFAPWCLEAFAARLDGHVETAENGFITLKKADIAKEGYKLTVTKDGITVE
-10 AGTLILACSSC
+10 AANES
-21 GVETTANYQ
+21 GVVWALTT
-30 VIPLPQEV
+30 V
-38 ALSQESPFNLN
+38 
-49 DGTIIAYP
+49 T
-57 EHNELLK
+57 ELT
-64 RNAEFLAEYISQST
+64 AE
-78 GHTLQTEALAP
+78 GEALPIVTIEDAP
-89 GSEAPKGAI
+89 HYGHR
-98 TLGLDPAIGNREGY
+98 GL
-112 VLTVKADR
+112 
-120 VTLNG
+120 
-125 QTENGVFYGIQ
+125 
-136 TLRKSIPAE
+136 S
-145 TKATSILLP
+145 
-154 AGSIQDEPRF
+154 
-164 SYRGMHLD
+164 LD
-172 VGRHFFPIEFV
+172 CSRHFFTADEV
-183 KKYIDLLALHN
+183 KKVIDQMTRVKLNVL
-194 MNTFHWHLTED
+194 HWHLVDD
-205 QGWRIEIKK
+205 QGWRIECKTLPLLHETTGT
-214 YPKLTEI
+214 Y
-221 GAWRDRTVIGRNTE
+221 
-235 EYDNTRYGGF
+235 
-245 YTQEQAKEIV
+245 YTQEEIRSV
-255 KYAGERYITVIP
+255 IEYARVRGMEIIP
-267 EVDLPG
+267 EIDMPG
-273 HMLAALAAYP
+273 HTRSMIAAYP
-283 EMGCTGGP
+283 HLSCFGEKTKLCQFGGIFEKILCP
-291 YEVCPRWGVFEDVLC
+291 GKDETFEFIEKLLTEVCAL
-306 IGNEKS
+306 
-312 MQFLEDVMAEIIDI
+312 
-326 FPSKY
+326 FPDDRF
-331 IHIGGDEAPKTEW
+331 HIGGDEAPKTEW

-396 DTENIIQYW
+396 DTGNIIQYW

-533 GEVRVQSA
+533 GEARVQSA

-612 E
+612 K

>member
-1 MRKLTHMLL
+1 MLNLIPAPRGSVHMQEGSVKLPETVTVSLGDFAPWCLEAFAARLNGHVETAENGFITLKKADIAKEGYKLTVTKD
-10 AGTLILACSSC
+10 GIT
-21 GVETTANYQ
+21 VEAADESGAVWALTT
-30 VIPLPQEV
+30 V
-38 ALSQESPFNLN
+38 
-49 DGTIIAYP
+49 T
-57 EHNELLK
+57 ELT
-64 RNAEFLAEYISQST
+64 AE
-78 GHTLQTEALAP
+78 GEALPIVTIEDAP
-89 GSEAPKGAI
+89 HYGHR
-98 TLGLDPAIGNREGY
+98 GL
-112 VLTVKADR
+112 
-120 VTLNG
+120 
-125 QTENGVFYGIQ
+125 
-136 TLRKSIPAE
+136 S
-145 TKATSILLP
+145 
-154 AGSIQDEPRF
+154 
-164 SYRGMHLD
+164 LD
-172 VGRHFFPIEFV
+172 CSRHFFTADEV
-183 KKYIDLLALHN
+183 KKVIDQMTRVKLNVL
-194 MNTFHWHLTED
+194 HWHLVDD
-205 QGWRIEIKK
+205 QGWRIECKTLPLLHETTGT
-214 YPKLTEI
+214 Y
-221 GAWRDRTVIGRNTE
+221 
-235 EYDNTRYGGF
+235 
-245 YTQEQAKEIV
+245 YTQEEIRSV
-255 KYAGERYITVIP
+255 IEYARVRGMEIIP
-267 EVDLPG
+267 EIDMPG
-273 HMLAALAAYP
+273 HTRSMIAAYP
-283 EMGCTGGP
+283 HLSCFGEKTELCQFGGIFEKILCP
-291 YEVCPRWGVFEDVLC
+291 GKDETFEFIEKLLTEVCAL
-306 IGNEKS
+306 
-312 MQFLEDVMAEIIDI
+312 
-326 FPSKY
+326 FPDDRF
-331 IHIGGDEAPKTEW
+331 HIGGDEAPKTEW

-396 DTENIIQYW
+396 DTGNIIQYW

-479 HLEELLFPRL
+479 HLEELLVPRL

-533 GEVRVQSA
+533 GEARVQSA

-561 EREMV
+561 EREKV

-579 PQDVPEMMKN
+579 PQDIPEMMKN

>member
-1 MRKLTHMLL
+1 MLNLIPAPRGSVHMQEGSVKLPETVTVSLGDFAPWCLEAFAARLDGHVETAENGFITLKKADIAKEGYKLTVTKD
-10 AGTLILACSSC
+10 GIT
-21 GVETTANYQ
+21 VEAADESGAVWALTT
-30 VIPLPQEV
+30 V
-38 ALSQESPFNLN
+38 
-49 DGTIIAYP
+49 T
-57 EHNELLK
+57 ELT
-64 RNAEFLAEYISQST
+64 AE
-78 GHTLQTEALAP
+78 GEALPIVTIEDAP
-89 GSEAPKGAI
+89 HYGHR
-98 TLGLDPAIGNREGY
+98 GL
-112 VLTVKADR
+112 
-120 VTLNG
+120 
-125 QTENGVFYGIQ
+125 
-136 TLRKSIPAE
+136 S
-145 TKATSILLP
+145 
-154 AGSIQDEPRF
+154 
-164 SYRGMHLD
+164 LD
-172 VGRHFFPIEFV
+172 CSRHFFTADEV
-183 KKYIDLLALHN
+183 KKVIDQMTRVKLNVL
-194 MNTFHWHLTED
+194 HWHLVDD
-205 QGWRIEIKK
+205 QGWRIECKTLPLLHETTGT
-214 YPKLTEI
+214 Y
-221 GAWRDRTVIGRNTE
+221 
-235 EYDNTRYGGF
+235 
-245 YTQEQAKEIV
+245 YTQEEIRSV
-255 KYAGERYITVIP
+255 IEYARVRGMEIIP
-267 EVDLPG
+267 EIDMPG
-273 HMLAALAAYP
+273 HTRSMIAAYP
-283 EMGCTGGP
+283 HLSCFGEKTELCQFGGFFEKILCP
-291 YEVCPRWGVFEDVLC
+291 GKDETFEFIEKLLTEVCAL
-306 IGNEKS
+306 
-312 MQFLEDVMAEIIDI
+312 
-326 FPSKY
+326 FPDDRF
-331 IHIGGDEAPKTEW
+331 HIGGDEAPKTEW

-396 DTENIIQYW
+396 DTGNIIQYW

-533 GEVRVQSA
+533 GEARVQSA

-561 EREMV
+561 EREIV

>member
-1 MRKLTHMLL
+1 MLNLIPAPRGSVHMQEGSVKLPETVTVSLGDFAPWCLEAFAARLDGHVETAENGFITLKKADIAKEGYKLTV
-10 AGTLILACSSC
+10 TKDDIT
-21 GVETTANYQ
+21 VEAADESGAVWALTT
-30 VIPLPQEV
+30 V
-38 ALSQESPFNLN
+38 
-49 DGTIIAYP
+49 T
-57 EHNELLK
+57 ELT
-64 RNAEFLAEYISQST
+64 AE
-78 GHTLQTEALAP
+78 GEALPIVTIEDAP
-89 GSEAPKGAI
+89 HYGHR
-98 TLGLDPAIGNREGY
+98 GL
-112 VLTVKADR
+112 
-120 VTLNG
+120 
-125 QTENGVFYGIQ
+125 
-136 TLRKSIPAE
+136 S
-145 TKATSILLP
+145 
-154 AGSIQDEPRF
+154 
-164 SYRGMHLD
+164 LD
-172 VGRHFFPIEFV
+172 CSRHFFTADEV
-183 KKYIDLLALHN
+183 KKVIDQMTRVKLNVL
-194 MNTFHWHLTED
+194 HWHLVDD
-205 QGWRIEIKK
+205 QGWRIECKTLPLLHETTGT
-214 YPKLTEI
+214 Y
-221 GAWRDRTVIGRNTE
+221 
-235 EYDNTRYGGF
+235 
-245 YTQEQAKEIV
+245 YTQEEIRSV
-255 KYAGERYITVIP
+255 IEYARVRGMEIIP
-267 EVDLPG
+267 EIDMPG
-273 HMLAALAAYP
+273 HTRSMIAAYP
-283 EMGCTGGP
+283 HLSCFGEKTELCQFGGIFEKILCP
-291 YEVCPRWGVFEDVLC
+291 GKDETFEFIEKLLTEVCAL
-306 IGNEKS
+306 
-312 MQFLEDVMAEIIDI
+312 
-326 FPSKY
+326 FPDDRF
-331 IHIGGDEAPKTEW
+331 HIGGDEAPKTEW

-396 DTENIIQYW
+396 DTGNIIQYW
-405 TAQHEAPVPAFIERG
+405 TAQYEAPVPAFIERG

-533 GEVRVQSA
+533 GEARVQSA
-541 ATFIAHMMNP
+541 ATFIAHMINP

>member
-1 MRKLTHMLL
+1 MLNLIPAPRGSVHMQEGSVKLPETVTVSLGDFAPWCLEAFAARLNGHMETAENGFITLKKADIAKEGYKLTVTKD
-10 AGTLILACSSC
+10 GIT
-21 GVETTANYQ
+21 VEAADESGAVWALTT
-30 VIPLPQEV
+30 VTGL
-38 ALSQESPFNLN
+38 
-49 DGTIIAYP
+49 T
-57 EHNELLK
+57 
-64 RNAEFLAEYISQST
+64 AE
-78 GHTLQTEALAP
+78 GEALPIVTIEDAP
-89 GSEAPKGAI
+89 HYGHR
-98 TLGLDPAIGNREGY
+98 GL
-112 VLTVKADR
+112 
-120 VTLNG
+120 
-125 QTENGVFYGIQ
+125 
-136 TLRKSIPAE
+136 S
-145 TKATSILLP
+145 
-154 AGSIQDEPRF
+154 
-164 SYRGMHLD
+164 LD
-172 VGRHFFPIEFV
+172 CSRHFFTADEV
-183 KKYIDLLALHN
+183 KKVIDQMTRVKLNVL
-194 MNTFHWHLTED
+194 HWHLVDD
-205 QGWRIEIKK
+205 QGWRIECKTLPLLHETTGT
-214 YPKLTEI
+214 Y
-221 GAWRDRTVIGRNTE
+221 
-235 EYDNTRYGGF
+235 
-245 YTQEQAKEIV
+245 YTQEEIRSV
-255 KYAGERYITVIP
+255 IEYARVRGMEIIP
-267 EVDLPG
+267 EIDMPG
-273 HMLAALAAYP
+273 HTRSMIAAYP
-283 EMGCTGGP
+283 HLSCFGEKTELCQFGGIFEKILCP
-291 YEVCPRWGVFEDVLC
+291 GKDETFEFIEKLLTEVCAL
-306 IGNEKS
+306 
-312 MQFLEDVMAEIIDI
+312 
-326 FPSKY
+326 FPDDRF
-331 IHIGGDEAPKTEW
+331 HIGGDEAPKTEW

-441 LNKVYHYQPVVMGK
+441 LNRVYHYQPVVMGK

-533 GEVRVQSA
+533 GEARVQSA

-551 GGIGTPHTDA
+551 GGIGIPHTDA

>member
-1 MRKLTHMLL
+1 MLNLIPAPRGSVHMQEGSVKLPETVTVSLGDFAPWCLEAFAARLDGHVETAENGFITLKKADIAKEGYKLTVTKD
-10 AGTLILACSSC
+10 GIT
-21 GVETTANYQ
+21 VEAADESGAVWALTT
-30 VIPLPQEV
+30 V
-38 ALSQESPFNLN
+38 
-49 DGTIIAYP
+49 T
-57 EHNELLK
+57 ELT
-64 RNAEFLAEYISQST
+64 AE
-78 GHTLQTEALAP
+78 GEALPIVTIEDAP
-89 GSEAPKGAI
+89 HYGHR
-98 TLGLDPAIGNREGY
+98 GL
-112 VLTVKADR
+112 
-120 VTLNG
+120 
-125 QTENGVFYGIQ
+125 
-136 TLRKSIPAE
+136 S
-145 TKATSILLP
+145 
-154 AGSIQDEPRF
+154 
-164 SYRGMHLD
+164 LD
-172 VGRHFFPIEFV
+172 CSRHFFTADEV
-183 KKYIDLLALHN
+183 KKVIDQMTRVKLNVL
-194 MNTFHWHLTED
+194 HWHLVDD
-205 QGWRIEIKK
+205 QGWRIECKTLPLLHETTGT
-214 YPKLTEI
+214 Y
-221 GAWRDRTVIGRNTE
+221 
-235 EYDNTRYGGF
+235 
-245 YTQEQAKEIV
+245 YTQEEIRSV
-255 KYAGERYITVIP
+255 IEYARVRGMEIIP
-267 EVDLPG
+267 EIDMPG
-273 HMLAALAAYP
+273 HTRSMIAAYP
-283 EMGCTGGP
+283 HLSCFGEKTELCQFGGIFEKILCP
-291 YEVCPRWGVFEDVLC
+291 GKDETFEFIEKLLTEVCALFSDDRF
-306 IGNEKS
+306 
-312 MQFLEDVMAEIIDI
+312 
-326 FPSKY
+326 
-331 IHIGGDEAPKTEW
+331 HIGGDEAPKTEW

-396 DTENIIQYW
+396 DTGNIIQYW

-467 AALWSEQVETPE
+467 ATLWSEQVETPE

-533 GEVRVQSA
+533 GEARVQSA

-579 PQDVPEMMKN
+579 PQDVPEMMKTTTSSAQH
-589 DDLVGA
+589 L
-595 ALNFM
+595 
-600 KMFPP
+600 
-605 ENDETKG
+605 TS
-612 E
+612 

>member
-1 MRKLTHMLL
+1 MLNLIPAPRGSVHMQEGSVKLPETVTVSLGDFAPWCLEAFTARLDGHVEIAENGFITLKKADIAKEGYKLTVTKD
-10 AGTLILACSSC
+10 GIT
-21 GVETTANYQ
+21 VEAADESGAVWALTT
-30 VIPLPQEV
+30 V
-38 ALSQESPFNLN
+38 
-49 DGTIIAYP
+49 T
-57 EHNELLK
+57 ELT
-64 RNAEFLAEYISQST
+64 AE
-78 GHTLQTEALAP
+78 GEALPIVTIEDAP
-89 GSEAPKGAI
+89 HYGHR
-98 TLGLDPAIGNREGY
+98 GL
-112 VLTVKADR
+112 
-120 VTLNG
+120 
-125 QTENGVFYGIQ
+125 
-136 TLRKSIPAE
+136 S
-145 TKATSILLP
+145 
-154 AGSIQDEPRF
+154 
-164 SYRGMHLD
+164 LD
-172 VGRHFFPIEFV
+172 CSRHFFTADEV
-183 KKYIDLLALHN
+183 KKVIDQMTRVKLNVL
-194 MNTFHWHLTED
+194 HWHLVDD
-205 QGWRIEIKK
+205 QGWRIECKTLPLLHETTGT
-214 YPKLTEI
+214 Y
-221 GAWRDRTVIGRNTE
+221 
-235 EYDNTRYGGF
+235 
-245 YTQEQAKEIV
+245 YTQEEIRSV
-255 KYAGERYITVIP
+255 IEYARVRGMEIIP
-267 EVDLPG
+267 EIDMPG
-273 HMLAALAAYP
+273 HTRSMIAAYP
-283 EMGCTGGP
+283 HLSCFGEKTEPCQFGGIFEKILCP
-291 YEVCPRWGVFEDVLC
+291 GKDETFEFIEKLLTEVCAL
-306 IGNEKS
+306 
-312 MQFLEDVMAEIIDI
+312 
-326 FPSKY
+326 FPDDRF
-331 IHIGGDEAPKTEW
+331 HIGGDEAPKTEW

-533 GEVRVQSA
+533 GEARVQSA

>member
-1 MRKLTHMLL
+1 MLNLIPAPRGSVHMQEGSVKLPETVTVSLGDFAPWCLEAFAARLDGHVEIAENGFITLKKADIVKEGYKLTVTKD
-10 AGTLILACSSC
+10 GIT
-21 GVETTANYQ
+21 VEAADESGAVWALTT
-30 VIPLPQEV
+30 V
-38 ALSQESPFNLN
+38 
-49 DGTIIAYP
+49 T
-57 EHNELLK
+57 ELT
-64 RNAEFLAEYISQST
+64 AE
-78 GHTLQTEALAP
+78 GEALPIVTIEDAP
-89 GSEAPKGAI
+89 HYGHR
-98 TLGLDPAIGNREGY
+98 GL
-112 VLTVKADR
+112 
-120 VTLNG
+120 
-125 QTENGVFYGIQ
+125 
-136 TLRKSIPAE
+136 S
-145 TKATSILLP
+145 
-154 AGSIQDEPRF
+154 
-164 SYRGMHLD
+164 LD
-172 VGRHFFPIEFV
+172 CSRHFFTADEV
-183 KKYIDLLALHN
+183 KKVIDQMTRVKLNVL
-194 MNTFHWHLTED
+194 HWHLVDD
-205 QGWRIEIKK
+205 QGWRIECKTLPLLHETTGT
-214 YPKLTEI
+214 Y
-221 GAWRDRTVIGRNTE
+221 
-235 EYDNTRYGGF
+235 
-245 YTQEQAKEIV
+245 YTQEEIRSV
-255 KYAGERYITVIP
+255 IEYARVRGMEIIP
-267 EVDLPG
+267 EIDMPG
-273 HMLAALAAYP
+273 HTRSMIAAYP
-283 EMGCTGGP
+283 HLSCFGEKTELCQFGGIFEKILCP
-291 YEVCPRWGVFEDVLC
+291 GKDETFEFIEKLLTEVCAL
-306 IGNEKS
+306 
-312 MQFLEDVMAEIIDI
+312 
-326 FPSKY
+326 FPDDRF
-331 IHIGGDEAPKTEW
+331 HIGGDEAPKTEW

-405 TAQHEAPVPAFIERG
+405 TAQHETPVSAFIERG

-533 GEVRVQSA
+533 GEARVQSA

>member
-1 MRKLTHMLL
+1 MLNLIPAPRGSVHMQEGSVKLPETVTVSLGDFAPWCLEAFAARLDGHVEIAENGFITLKKADIAKEGYKLTVTKD
-10 AGTLILACSSC
+10 GIT
-21 GVETTANYQ
+21 VEAADESGAVWALTT
-30 VIPLPQEV
+30 V
-38 ALSQESPFNLN
+38 
-49 DGTIIAYP
+49 T
-57 EHNELLK
+57 ELT
-64 RNAEFLAEYISQST
+64 AE
-78 GHTLQTEALAP
+78 GEALPIVTIEDAP
-89 GSEAPKGAI
+89 HYGHR
-98 TLGLDPAIGNREGY
+98 GL
-112 VLTVKADR
+112 
-120 VTLNG
+120 
-125 QTENGVFYGIQ
+125 
-136 TLRKSIPAE
+136 S
-145 TKATSILLP
+145 
-154 AGSIQDEPRF
+154 
-164 SYRGMHLD
+164 LD
-172 VGRHFFPIEFV
+172 CSRHFFTADEV
-183 KKYIDLLALHN
+183 KKVIDQMTRVKLNVL
-194 MNTFHWHLTED
+194 HWHLVDD
-205 QGWRIEIKK
+205 QGWRIECKTLPLLHETTGT
-214 YPKLTEI
+214 Y
-221 GAWRDRTVIGRNTE
+221 
-235 EYDNTRYGGF
+235 
-245 YTQEQAKEIV
+245 YTQEEIRSV
-255 KYAGERYITVIP
+255 IEYARVRGMEIIP
-267 EVDLPG
+267 EIDMPG
-273 HMLAALAAYP
+273 HTRSMIAAYP
-283 EMGCTGGP
+283 HLSCFGEKTELCQFGGIFEKILCP
-291 YEVCPRWGVFEDVLC
+291 GKDETFEFIEKLLTEVCAL
-306 IGNEKS
+306 
-312 MQFLEDVMAEIIDI
+312 
-326 FPSKY
+326 FPDDRF
-331 IHIGGDEAPKTEW
+331 HIGGDEAPKTEW

-467 AALWSEQVETPE
+467 AALWSEQVETLE

-533 GEVRVQSA
+533 GEARVQSA

-551 GGIGTPHTDA
+551 GGIGTPYTDA